1 MPAEGTTAVD
11 SSTAAM
17 PAPSSAP
24 MSAPVPATS
33 PAPSPGSLSL
43 LLVVVFI
50 NIAGFSLVLPLLP
63 FYGQAFG
70 AGPLGVATLFAAY
83 SLGNL
88 VGEPYWGKLSDRI
101 GRRPVLIVS
110 TACAAVGYVAFAFAP
125 NLWSACLLRVV
136 GGFFGGTLSVVLG
149 NIADVTPPAGRAR
162 SIGFFGAAFNLG
174 FVAGPAI
181 GGLLAAPELGAVGY
195 RLPLFAAATLAGAA
209 SLWALLFLREPIR
222 APRPTF
228 AAPASRRDTLVF
240 AYQHPLISR
249 LLVVGFIAIV
259 TFASMEAV
267 FGLWTSLRYQWGPRQ
282 VGLAFIAIGLAGG
295 VTQALLIGPLARR
308 FGEAR
313 VLTAG
318 VVVLLVST
326 VLMPLAQ
333 HPAAAVALM
342 ALLMTGHSLTF
353 PNLGALVSR
362 STPAENQGAVMGLQ
376 GAVQA
381 FARIV
386 GPPLLGWT
394 FGAFTPETPFHIAAM
409 LVAVAVFL
417 ALRIVRLSPAAAR

>member
-1 MPAEGTTAVD
+1 
-11 SSTAAM
+11 
-17 PAPSSAP
+17 
-24 MSAPVPATS
+24 MSAEATASREERPVPPAFTSSS
-33 PAPSPGSLSL
+33 PAQPQGALGL

-70 AGPLGVATLFAAY
+70 AGPFGVALLFAAY

-88 VGEPYWGKLSDRI
+88 VGEPYWGRLSDRI
-101 GRRPVLIVS
+101 GRRPVLIAS
-110 TACAAVGYVAFAFAP
+110 TACAALGYVAFAFAP

-149 NIADVTPPAGRAR
+149 NIADVTPPASRAR

-174 FVAGPAI
+174 FVAGPAL
-181 GGLLAAPELGAVGY
+181 GGLLAAPEMGAVGY
-195 RLPLFAAATLAGAA
+195 RLPLFAAGALAGAA
-209 SLWALLFLREPIR
+209 SLWALLFLREPVR
-222 APRPTF
+222 SARP
-228 AAPASRRDTLVF
+228 AAALASRRETFTF
-240 AYQHPLISR
+240 ALHHPLISR

-267 FGLWTSLRYQWGPRQ
+267 FGLWTSLRYQWGPRE

-295 VTQALLIGPLARR
+295 ITQALLIGPLARR

-313 VLTAG
+313 VLAAG
-318 VVVLLVST
+318 VLVLLTST
-326 VLMPLAQ
+326 LLMPWAPN
-333 HPAAAVALM
+333 PAVSVALM

-362 STPAENQGAVMGLQ
+362 STPPENQGAVMGLQ
-376 GAVQA
+376 GSVQA
-381 FARIV
+381 LARIL
-386 GPPLLGWT
+386 GPPILGWT
-394 FGAFTPETPFHIAAM
+394 FGAFGPAVPFHVAAA
-409 LVAVAVFL
+409 LVAVAALL
-417 ALRIVRLSPAAAR
+417 ALRIVRLSFPANP

>member
-1 MPAEGTTAVD
+1 MPADTPANGTG
-11 SSTAAM
+11 TAAH
-17 PAPSSAP
+17 
-24 MSAPVPATS
+24 
-33 PAPSPGSLSL
+33 PGSAAPTSGRRSDLML

-88 VGEPYWGKLSDRI
+88 IGEPYWGRLSDRI
-101 GRRPVLIVS
+101 GRRPVLIAS
-110 TACAAVGYVAFAFAP
+110 TACAALGYVAFAFAP

-174 FVAGPAI
+174 FVAGPAL
-181 GGLLAAPELGAVGY
+181 GGLLAVPELGAAGY
-195 RLPLFAAATLAGAA
+195 RLPLFAAGALAGTA
-209 SLWALLFLREPIR
+209 SLWALLFLREPVR
-222 APRPTF
+222 TARPAA
-228 AAPASRRDTLVF
+228 AAPASRRDTLAF
-240 AYQHPLISR
+240 AYGHPLIHP

-267 FGLWTSLRYQWGPRQ
+267 FGLWTSLRYQWGPRE

-295 VTQALLIGPLARR
+295 ITQALLIGPLARR

-313 VLTAG
+313 VLSAG
-318 VVVLLVST
+318 IFVLLAST
-326 VLMPLAQ
+326 LLMPWATT
-333 HPAAAVALM
+333 PAASVGLM

-362 STPAENQGAVMGLQ
+362 ATPPENQGAVMGLQ
-376 GAVQA
+376 GSVQA
-381 FARIV
+381 FARII
-386 GPPLLGWT
+386 GPPVLGWT
-394 FGAFTPETPFHIAAM
+394 FGAFTPETPFHIAAA
-409 LVAVAVFL
+409 LVAVAAFL
-417 ALRIVRLSPAAAR
+417 ALRIVRLANPPTREPAP

>member
-1 MPAEGTTAVD
+1 MPGEVAAEAGPAKPTTTDTVATTPPAAARD
-11 SSTAAM
+11 SLA
-17 PAPSSAP
+17 
-24 MSAPVPATS
+24 
-33 PAPSPGSLSL
+33 L

-88 VGEPYWGKLSDRI
+88 LGEPYWGRLSDRI
-101 GRRPVLIVS
+101 GRRPVLIAS
-110 TACAAVGYVAFAFAP
+110 TACAALGYVAFAFSP

-136 GGFFGGTLSVVLG
+136 SGFFGGTLSVVLG

-174 FVAGPAI
+174 FVAGPAL
-181 GGLLAAPELGAVGY
+181 GGLLATPELGTLGY
-195 RLPLFAAATLAGAA
+195 RLPLFAAGALAGAA
-209 SLWALLFLREPIR
+209 SLWAMLFLREPVR
-222 APRPTF
+222 SARPNAPAVPSRRETF
-228 AAPASRRDTLVF
+228 AF
-240 AYQHPLISR
+240 AFHHPLISR

-295 VTQALLIGPLARR
+295 ITQALLIGPLARR

-313 VLTAG
+313 VLASG
-318 VVVLLVST
+318 VAVLLVST
-326 VLMPLAQ
+326 LLLPLAQ
-333 HPAAAVALM
+333 HPAASVALM

-362 STPAENQGAVMGLQ
+362 STPPENQGAVMGLQ
-376 GAVQA
+376 GSVQA

-386 GPPLLGWT
+386 GPPVLGWT
-394 FGAFTPETPFHIAAM
+394 FGAFAPETPFRVAAV
-409 LVAVAVFL
+409 LVAVAAVL
-417 ALRIVRLSPAAAR
+417 ALRIVRLAPLPDR